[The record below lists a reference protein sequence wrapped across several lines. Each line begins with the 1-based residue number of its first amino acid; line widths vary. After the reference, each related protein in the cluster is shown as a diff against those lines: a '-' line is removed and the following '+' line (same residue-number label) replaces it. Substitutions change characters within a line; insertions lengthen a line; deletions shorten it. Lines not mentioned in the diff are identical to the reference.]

1 MQKWEFAELGYDYN
15 GGYHYLILFK
25 TSGSE
30 VLDLKRD
37 KNLGDKTNAD
47 ARRRMMAQLGLQ
59 GWELVSSHAG
69 SPYVETLYFK
79 RPLP

>member
-1 MQKWEFAELGYDYN
+1 MHKWEFAELGYDYN
-15 GGYHYLILFK
+15 GSHHFLIIFK
-25 TSGSE
+25 TSDSQ
-30 VLDLKRD
+30 VLELKRD

-47 ARRRMMAQLGLQ
+47 ARRRMMAQMGLQ